1 MGGGSKKFAPL
12 NLNDIYGKKEVK
24 SKLPTLITKEDKK
37 ELPRREMLVLT
48 AQRPN
53 HSFLV
58 AKDEEGKSIN
68 SFQLGSNISS
78 PSPLKKEESVRN
90 AWTIKNQV
98 GVVVCK
104 ELEQVNLD
112 ERANEKAEPKRET
125 PTPISHSK
133 IEGELR
139 CIQTSRPLPPALPR
153 DRAVRDWD
161 DDERSTALL
170 HQQNTEMNYIHE
182 QNSGVNYFS
191 DAYMQYVND
200 GGEMQYFSDGD
211 DDADCC

>member
-48 AQRPN
+48 PQRPN

-58 AKDEEGKSIN
+58 AKDEEGKIIN
-68 SFQLGSNISS
+68 SFQLGSNISF

-98 GVVVCK
+98 RVVVCK
-104 ELEQVNLD
+104 ELEQVNLE
-112 ERANEKAEPKRET
+112 ERANGKAEPKRET

-139 CIQTSRPLPPALPR
+139 CIQPSRPLPP

-161 DDERSTALL
+161 DDELSTTLL
-170 HQQNTEMNYIHE
+170 HEQNTEMNYIHE

-191 DAYMQYVND
+191 DANMQCFND
-200 GGEMQYFSDGD
+200 GERQYFSDGD

>member
-12 NLNDIYGKKEVK
+12 NLKDIYWKKEVK

-58 AKDEEGKSIN
+58 AKDDEGKNIN
-68 SFQLGSNISS
+68 SLYLGSNISS

-112 ERANEKAEPKRET
+112 EHANGKEEPKRET
-125 PTPISHSK
+125 PTPISHSR

-139 CIQTSRPLPPALPR
+139 CIQTSRSLPPALPP

-161 DDERSTALL
+161 DDELSTTLL
-170 HQQNTEMNYIHE
+170 HEQNTEMNYIHE

-191 DAYMQYVND
+191 DA
-200 GGEMQYFSDGD
+200 
-211 DDADCC
+211 DADCC

>member
-1 MGGGSKKFAPL
+1 MFSQHR
-12 NLNDIYGKKEVK
+12 DQ
-24 SKLPTLITKEDKK
+24 IT
-37 ELPRREMLVLT
+37 
-48 AQRPN
+48 
-53 HSFLV
+53 H
-58 AKDEEGKSIN
+58 KDEEGKNIN

-104 ELEQVNLD
+104 ELEQVNLE
-112 ERANEKAEPKRET
+112 ERANGKAEPKRET

-139 CIQTSRPLPPALPR
+139 CIQTSRPLPP

-161 DDERSTALL
+161 DDERSTTLL
-170 HQQNTEMNYIHE
+170 HQ
-182 QNSGVNYFS
+182 
-191 DAYMQYVND
+191 
-200 GGEMQYFSDGD
+200 
-211 DDADCC
+211 

>member
-53 HSFLV
+53 HAFLV

-112 ERANEKAEPKRET
+112 ERANGKAEPKRET

-139 CIQTSRPLPPALPR
+139 CIQTSRPLPP

-170 HQQNTEMNYIHE
+170 HQQNTE

-191 DAYMQYVND
+191 YAYMQYVND

>member
-12 NLNDIYGKKEVK
+12 NLNDIYWKKEVK

-48 AQRPN
+48 AHRTN
-53 HSFLV
+53 HSFLA
-58 AKDEEGKSIN
+58 AKDEEEKSIN

-78 PSPLKKEESVRN
+78 LSPLKKEESVRN

-112 ERANEKAEPKRET
+112 ERANGKAEPKRET

-133 IEGELR
+133 IQGELR
-139 CIQTSRPLPPALPR
+139 CIQTSRPLPP

-170 HQQNTEMNYIHE
+170 HQQNTEI
-182 QNSGVNYFS
+182 NYFS
-191 DAYMQYVND
+191 YAYMQYAND
-200 GGEMQYFSDGD
+200 GGEMKYFSDGD